1 MSVTKDGDTGRWMSQ
16 IRVTDWTGKTIH
28 KKKRGFA
35 TKKEALQWERDF
47 ISQSTGSLGMTF
59 GDFIALYVKDMEHR
73 LKPSTVASK
82 KWLIDLKVTP
92 FFKKIP
98 LNEIKPTHVRQ
109 WQNSLTSYRDEN
121 GKPYAQ
127 TYLKCIN
134 NQLTAIFNYAVKY
147 YGLKENPCHKAGSMG
162 KKKAD
167 EMLFW
172 TKDEFQTFIE
182 SMKDRPASYTVFM
195 TMYYTG
201 IREGELYKHAAE
213 IVRHE
218 FCHKEIT
225 LETGRMKKQFAS
237 AITPAGI
244 RNHLESILNGCER
257 AYVIQCPVGLDS
269 SRLLNIAAESA
280 LYRGMD
286 TEGYYCPMK
295 PGKKLEHLLIP
306 QIKTAFLTLNPYH
319 DLELEGR
326 KEDIK
331 RIDMNDIIN
340 WNQLEGKKFMVK
352 DCERKM
358 NELLE
363 QGISCIKEARKEHD
377 LLESY
382 YIPNMDF
389 KKIDALR
396 DEIIGKIEENV
407 L

>member
-59 GDFIALYVKDMEHR
+59 GDFISLYVKDMEHR

-201 IREGELYKHAAE
+201 IREGELLALTPSDIDFEK
-213 IVRHE
+213 
-218 FCHKEIT
+218 KT
-225 LETGRMKKQFAS
+225 LTVNKSYQ
-237 AITPAGI
+237 
-244 RNHLESILNGCER
+244 
-257 AYVIQCPVGLDS
+257 
-269 SRLLNIAAESA
+269 RL
-280 LYRGMD
+280 G
-286 TEGYYCPMK
+286 
-295 PGKKLEHLLIP
+295 
-306 QIKTAFLTLNPYH
+306 
-319 DLELEGR
+319 
-326 KEDIK
+326 KEDIITTPKTPKSNRTIPIPDGLCNCLQEYMSHCYGLQKDDRLFPYTKSFLYHEMEYGCKVSGVK
-331 RIDMNDIIN
+331 RIRVHDIRHSHASLLVEMGFSPLLIAERLGHEKVQTTMDTYSHLYPN
-340 WNQLEGKKFMVK
+340 KQVEVARQL
-352 DCERKM
+352 D
-358 NELLE
+358 
-363 QGISCIKEARKEHD
+363 GIM
-377 LLESY
+377 
-382 YIPNMDF
+382 P
-389 KKIDALR
+389 
-396 DEIIGKIEENV
+396 
-407 L
+407 